1 MDKKINS
8 AEQLAKELDGL
19 YKRLS
24 ELETVDKE
32 KRKAE
37 RALIDSQARMSKAE
51 EMAHFGSWKMN
62 ISTRVTV
69 WSDEFFR
76 ICGIEPGTVKP
87 SIENIF
93 RITHPDDRQRAV
105 ELVSAAID
113 TGNKYDI
120 EKRIVKPDGSIRYV
134 QSIGQVQYDID
145 EKPESIVGS
154 FLDITE
160 RKQNEDDLRKYTAEL
175 EASNEELDAFAH
187 TVAHDLKNPVNV
199 VYGAIQQLQE
209 NFKEMTFAEINE
221 MTNIVSRSALK
232 MTSIINELLLLASVR
247 KMDEVTTSNV
257 DMSIIVSNVLNR
269 LSNEIRQ
276 SKSVIISPDNWLK
289 CVSYA
294 PWIEEVWINYI
305 INAIKYG
312 GTPPIIELGSDE
324 ISGRIRYWVRDNGN
338 GLTKEQIPLLFTNFT
353 RLHEF
358 RAQGNGLGLSIVKRI
373 IDKLGGE
380 AGVESEVGN
389 GSLFYFILP
398 KTPI

>member
-62 ISTRVTV
+62 ISTRETV

-76 ICGIEPGTVKP
+76 ICGIKPGTVKP

-93 RITHPDDRQRAV
+93 RITHPEDRQRAI
-105 ELVSAAID
+105 ELVSVAID

-134 QSIGQVQYDID
+134 QSIGQVQFDID

-199 VYGAIQQLQE
+199 VYGAIQQLQD
-209 NFKEMTFAEINE
+209 NFKEMTFGEINE

-247 KMDEVTTSNV
+247 KMDEVKTSNI

-276 SKSVIISPDNWLK
+276 SKSVIISPDNWLS

-294 PWIEEVWINYI
+294 PWLEEVWINYI

-324 ISGRIRYWVRDNGN
+324 NSGRIRYWVRDNGN

-389 GSLFYFILP
+389 GSLFYFTLP
-398 KTPI
+398 KTLI

>member
-1 MDKKINS
+1 
-8 AEQLAKELDGL
+8 
-19 YKRLS
+19 LS

-62 ISTRVTV
+62 ISTRDTV

-76 ICGIEPGTVKP
+76 ICGFEPGAVKP

-93 RITHPDDRQRAV
+93 RVTHPDDRQRAI

-134 QSIGQVQYDID
+134 QSIGQVQFDID

-209 NFKEMTFAEINE
+209 NFKEMTFGEINE
-221 MTNIVSRSALK
+221 MANIVSRSALK

-247 KMDEVTTSNV
+247 KMDEVTTSNI

-294 PWIEEVWINYI
+294 PWLEEVWINYI

-324 ISGRIRYWVRDNGN
+324 NSGRIRYWVRDNGN

-380 AGVESEVGN
+380 AGVESEVGK
-389 GSLFYFILP
+389 GSLFYFTLP

>member
-76 ICGIEPGTVKP
+76 ICGIEPGTLKP
-87 SIENIF
+87 SIEDIF

-134 QSIGQVQYDID
+134 QSIGQVQYDIE

>member
-62 ISTRVTV
+62 ISTRDTV

-76 ICGIEPGTVKP
+76 ICGFEPGAVKP

-93 RITHPDDRQRAV
+93 RVTHPDDRQRAI

-134 QSIGQVQYDID
+134 QSIGQVQFDID

-209 NFKEMTFAEINE
+209 NFKEMTFGEINE
-221 MTNIVSRSALK
+221 MANIVSRSALK

-247 KMDEVTTSNV
+247 KMDEVTTSNI

-294 PWIEEVWINYI
+294 PWLEEVWINYI

-324 ISGRIRYWVRDNGN
+324 NSGRIRYWVRDNGN

-380 AGVESEVGN
+380 AGVESEVGK
-389 GSLFYFILP
+389 GSLFYFTLP
-398 KTPI
+398 KTLI